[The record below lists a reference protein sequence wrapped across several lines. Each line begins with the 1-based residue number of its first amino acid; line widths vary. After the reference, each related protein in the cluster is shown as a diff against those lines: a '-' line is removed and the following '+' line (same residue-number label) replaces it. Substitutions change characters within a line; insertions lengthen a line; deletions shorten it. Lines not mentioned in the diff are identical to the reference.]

1 MENILTNMIMKRTT
15 EVLAVAGAALAM
27 VTTSCVKVQIA
38 DRSAALIVASIENTA
53 TRASGTSWDADDRI
67 GISTVPGTKTVY
79 SNVPYKWDGSN
90 FNADGETIYFQ
101 SAEDVTFN
109 AYCPYNAAGGTLI
122 ATTDAAAQK
131 NLPAIDFLYASGA
144 TAGMSSPAV
153 QFTSDKAFRHRM
165 SQITLT
171 FEEGDGMEFT
181 GKLNAYTLGGLVLKG
196 GFDTEAGI
204 ARTQA
209 GETPADLS
217 IALEN
222 VSVTN
227 KKYSAAPLI
236 LFPQDVAGGKIALK
250 VQVDNVDY
258 STELILPD
266 ADGDGVKDTALK
278 PGYNYTFSI
287 RVSKTAIVISTAEI
301 SPWDEVAGDAGE
313 AVMQ

>member
-1 MENILTNMIMKRTT
+1 MKRTT
-15 EVLAVAGAALAM
+15 KVLAVAGTALAM
-27 VTTSCVKVQIA
+27 STTSCVKVQIA
-38 DRSAALIVASIENTA
+38 DRGAALIVASIENNE

-79 SNVPYKWDGSN
+79 SNVPYKWDGSK
-90 FNADGETIYFQ
+90 FNPESETIYFQ
-101 SAEDVTFN
+101 SAEEVTFN
-109 AYCPYNAAGGTLI
+109 AYCPYNAAGGTLT

-153 QFTSDKAFRHRM
+153 QFTGGKAFHHRM

-171 FEEGDGMEFT
+171 FEEGNDMAFT
-181 GKLNAYTLGGLVLKG
+181 GLLEKYTLGGLVLKG
-196 GFDTEAGI
+196 GFNTETGI
-204 ARTQA
+204 AQAQA

-287 RVSKTAIVISTAEI
+287 RVSKTAIEIAGAEI
-301 SPWDEVAGDAGE
+301 IPWNEVAGDAGE

>member
-1 MENILTNMIMKRTT
+1 MMKSKLLSVSMLALSVAACTNDNITVTT
-15 EVLAVAGAALAM
+15 ADGETAAVVLAAIDNAP
-27 VTTSCVKVQIA
+27 
-38 DRSAALIVASIENTA
+38 A
-53 TRASGTSWDADDRI
+53 TRASGDAWERGDII
-67 GISTVPGTKTVY
+67 GISSVPGTKTVY
-79 SNVPYKWDGSN
+79 SNVPYKWDGSK
-90 FNADGETIYFQ
+90 FAPDGATIYFQ
-101 SAEDVTFN
+101 SAEAVTFH
-109 AYCPYNAAGGTLI
+109 AYCPYNAAGGTLT
-122 ATTDAAAQK
+122 AVTDAAAQK
-131 NLPAIDFLYASGA
+131 NLPSIDFLYASGA
-144 TAGMSSPAV
+144 VADKTAPTV
-153 QFTSDKAFRHRM
+153 RFTGDKSFHHCM
-165 SQITLT
+165 SQLKLT
-171 FEEGDGMEFT
+171 FVEGDGMEFT
-181 GKLNAYTLGGLVLKG
+181 GKLNAYTIGGLVLKG

-217 IALEN
+217 VVLEN

-278 PGYNYTFSI
+278 PGYSYTFSI
-287 RVSKTAIVISTAEI
+287 RVNKTAIEIAGAEI
-301 SPWDEVAGDAGE
+301 IPWNEVAGDAGE